1 MTLFGYTVSA
11 LAPWLLLGIPLA
23 AGILIAIYRARGSTQ
38 EVVISTLMLV
48 RELPEL
54 LTARKRFSPPLQF
67 WIELAA
73 LVLLSLAAA
82 GIYAAESGERI
93 AVVVDTSL
101 SMSAKDSSG
110 APRLETALRLA
121 SADVAQ
127 RIGRAR
133 FSVYSAGATLRRVS
147 ESEVSSSEAVSSLRS
162 ITPTLTPDALEGAL
176 RSLIADGSFDSV
188 WVYTD
193 KSLAEGAP
201 AAANFRLTT
210 VPSDGS
216 RTHNVWVRSLT
227 ARSTDSLTVDLAS
240 IGPSQA
246 TARIVADCFGKDGV
260 PTRDQPGVTVQLPPG
275 RTVTTTLGPLKEQWS
290 YCSVSVKGLSGGDDA
305 LLVDNV
311 AWITQ
316 SGGDSVVQVI
326 SPLSVEELGLKRIS
340 GYSFVKLP
348 SSSDPQF
355 QKGSPTIFHRSPV
368 PESMQGPILS
378 ILPPAG
384 RLPWGGLVSTPS
396 SGSVALT
403 RWEPSHPILQYTNP
417 TLISLPTAQAITC
430 PELSQSILT
439 SSVGSLVCAGE
450 GVQGGY
456 LVVGFEIFPFD
467 GLASPTVSIFTLNAL
482 KWLMTKSTGGDVAG
496 GVGTIALPQDA
507 RGVRYLA
514 PSAPPP
520 ELSVGNTAT
529 LSTPGVISFT
539 SSDSPQPTL
548 KAVNVFSHEE
558 SDLSDIELLPSDIA
572 ATPSRANPRSP
583 LSFAPWLALVA
594 LLVLFLDLARRI
606 RLKTT
611 WGVR

>member
-23 AGILIAIYRARGSTQ
+23 AGILIAVYRARGSTQ

-121 SADVAQ
+121 SADIAQ
-127 RIGRAR
+127 RIGGAR

-147 ESEVSSSEAVSSLRS
+147 GSEVSSAEAVISLRS
-162 ITPTLTPDALEGAL
+162 ITPTLTPDNLEGSV
-176 RSLIADGSFDSV
+176 RSLLADGSFDSV

-210 VPSDGS
+210 VPSDSS
-216 RTHNVWVRSLT
+216 RTHNVWVRSLA
-227 ARSTDSLTVDLAS
+227 ARTSDSLTVDLAS
-240 IGPSQA
+240 IGPSQGS
-246 TARIVADCFGKDGV
+246 ARVTADCFGKDGV

-275 RTVTTTLGPLKEQWS
+275 RTVTATLGPLKEPWS
-290 YCSVSVKGLSGGDDA
+290 YCSVSVKGISGGDDA

-316 SGGDSVVQVI
+316 SAGNSVVQVI

-348 SSSDPQF
+348 SVTDPQF
-355 QKGSPTIFHRSPV
+355 KKSSPTIFHRSLV
-368 PESMQGPILS
+368 PESTQGPVLS

-384 RLPWGGLVSTPS
+384 RLPWGGAISAQSPGT
-396 SGSVALT
+396 VALT

-417 TLISLPTAQAITC
+417 TLISLPTAQALTC
-430 PELSQSILT
+430 PDLSQSILI
-439 SSVGSLVCAGE
+439 SSAGSLVCAGE
-450 GVQGGY
+450 GAGGRY
-456 LVVGFEIFPFD
+456 VVVGFEIFPFD

-482 KWLMTKSTGGDVAG
+482 KWLMTKGASSESTGG
-496 GVGTIALPQDA
+496 VGAVALPLGATD
-507 RGVRYLA
+507 VRYLA

-520 ELSVGNTAT
+520 ELGAGNTAT
-529 LSTPGVISFT
+529 LSTPGILSFT
-539 SSDSPQPTL
+539 SPDSPEPTL

-572 ATPSRANPRSP
+572 ATPSRTNPRSP

-594 LLVLFLDLARRI
+594 LLVLFLDLVRRI